1 LHNFA
6 HKSVELARSPKHKS
20 WLLPKSHQPYTKIA
34 KPHKPKPSRLLP
46 KSQPY
51 TKIAKPSKTQTT
63 PRLQN
68 PKKVAKLDNIHPEG
82 KLMLQNTTKKFQKPE
97 TNQHPQKLQE
107 LRQIK
112 HTHKLQQKLRQKSTH
127 IKIAKRTQTKVNTH
141 KNCN

>member
-1 LHNFA
+1 MAKHVLLLPCEDDDSNDVPAQNCTILHT
-6 HKSVELARSPKHKS
+6 KSVELARSPKHKS

-68 PKKVAKLDNIHPEG
+68 PKKVAKLDNIHPQG
-82 KLMLQNTTKKFQKPE
+82 KLMLQNTTKSSK
-97 TNQHPQKLQE
+97 N
-107 LRQIK
+107 LRQI
-112 HTHKLQQKLRQKSTH
+112 
-127 IKIAKRTQTKVNTH
+127 NTH
-141 KNCN
+141 QNYKN